1 MTLPPKKSD
10 LSPPLGY
17 PGGPCQVIQRIHSTV
32 RNPKL
37 RDELVDD
44 VEGYKGLSN
53 TDATKVYKLETEK
66 GIKAKFLS
74 RLRITPHAQYR
85 MDQRGITIQD
95 VRTGLMLFAREFYDS
110 KSQQGHFYRSR
121 SEELARGE
129 KILWVAKKIGRLA
142 LVFVSAGQ
150 GAITLVTA
158 YWEGLGD
165 PKPVDES
172 VCKVAERFALRQ
184 DPGPGI
190 QTYVSPKSQLDLAD
204 NKDNSD
210 KEPPSAAPL
219 PGSAV
224 PGGAGRDIGKFEY
237 NTPGPG
243 VTIRPRTLGTPGEQR
258 GHPTNFITPGT
269 ITRRTM
275 TGEEAEGHIKRG
287 YKRRWKPGVR
297 QRKTKGVSKHKRKMY
312 YRNNRHKIKARQKVW
327 RQKNKN
333 NPLHK
338 YNRKHR
344 RKNPNQHR
352 RRHGSAL
359 VVAAL
364 YDVLAYSTGT
374 RGGPAP
380 TRQHRQKPGV
390 ARLESRV
397 YKQQK
402 AQRSRKALKRYHT
415 FCKRNRQCLRQ
426 RELYRNSP
434 GRYKR
439 RPPGNKE
446 AQLLVTPEIGF
457 SIGREMLL
465 GYVHSISP
473 MTGLVTFSVDSPD
486 VNQLDSI
493 PLDVF
498 LRVVVFLEDADVEAF
513 LELVDAEIGLEA
525 YDDIDEDTVR
535 YCAQLY
541 GEDPDSAEFK
551 AKCMA
556 LSGQRELSAL
566 TANELEQVNDR
577 LVLDIMEGHQVRV
590 EPEGED
596 PEDDLYDSE
605 LIYGDVPLDA
615 REEYQR
621 EKAAGAL
628 WYHGSPKRFEGME
641 TSVRH
646 TFGLTPSEVPLFFS
660 PSKSFAKMY
669 AQGPDGVL
677 YTARLK
683 WRKVFDGD
691 DMYGNTRYWPPEYEA
706 LTREGKKLHDDLGA
720 GKIFPGVDEDDYSV
734 FGDSQGLFANI
745 LKNDYDVVETTEFK
759 KWLKK
764 NGYDAAYVTG
774 DGEKNVFVF
783 SPKQVEIVNT
793 AGAHGK
799 QGATSASRVAS
810 LYREA
815 GEIFLYDQHNP
826 SNNEIKQPGDDV
838 DYRADSPSTYER
850 SPDKR
855 KGVPPGAHMPSN
867 QTDNVPPASG
877 RVIPDQMK
885 NTLRDQVTYVK
896 AGASRG
902 PGVSKWTA
910 AAKIYDRVRDIEYGS
925 AKVIRRKGTEWLMTY
940 RNSSGEEQKVLVGG
954 HESGSGQVSLSVR
967 KYGSK
972 TACVIGAGEFEGR
985 NCLLKVRDR
994 NYAPAV
1000 RIIRDLVNGVEVAYL
1015 LDLDTDWSEGLNEHG
1030 IGVVSS
1036 ALMVIED
1043 ETVKKERTKA
1053 PDGIKIRKILGEG
1066 SLGSAVNEAVK
1077 NGVTGHT
1084 FIASPTEIATIEMD
1098 GDHPEVRILDT
1109 ADSKV
1114 AVRTNHGEDIPEAG
1128 YTDGPEWASSKSRK
1142 QQAEKHL
1149 HSVKTVAELGVSL
1162 PSNRRKDR
1170 HHPHNVIRDADMFT
1184 SSIAVIDPAQLTLA
1198 LYLVPDKI
1206 DFYGIENRL
1215 PKGHTPKIKLDIFA
1229 FSASE
1234 WEKDKPTPTLIPG
1247 DLGTFRLFTFGSL
1260 MGDPSS
1266 PKHVLRSYP
1275 ATLLGHHRAYNRSS
1289 EERGGTLV
1297 VGTEPGGSLQG
1308 VVHDYPVEIA
1318 QRLLGQVDSREG
1330 FDRSRDED
1338 KNAYLRGYYPVQVGG
1353 KTEWVVAYLSN
1364 PLSKNYFDPLTPAA
1378 AAKRIDKEGKAAL
1391 NYLRGI
1397 EKAMQKH
1404 KVTDPYLSKVLDQVG
1419 DGKTASPRRVASRH
1433 TAVKT
1438 AMMPEA
1444 LTDEKDHP
1452 DRRNDGIGLDT
1463 CSELPNGQEKTAAAN
1478 LDEILSNCGPP
1489 LKGRAQDVTYKRTR
1503 RSPSGMT
1510 SWIANGSR
1518 GEKYT
1523 IKIKPIR
1530 KDKRIKAFAKVPI
1543 QVSCSCPYFRW
1554 QGPEHWAKKNG
1565 FLHGR
1570 QVGTASTPD
1579 IKDPKGKH
1587 WACKHVVAVLE
1598 IARKWRYASE
1608 EGWTYEGDIV
1618 PMAAPSKV
1626 AQRYSDG

>member
-1 MTLPPKKSD
+1 VTLPPKKSD

-32 RNPKL
+32 RNPKM

-66 GIKAKFLS
+66 GVKAKFLN

-85 MDQRGITIQD
+85 MDQRGITVQD

-158 YWEGLGD
+158 YWDGLGD

-243 VTIRPRTLGTPGEQR
+243 VTITPRTLGTPGEQR

-364 YDVLAYSTGT
+364 YDVLAYSTGD

-380 TRQHRQKPGV
+380 TRQHRQKPAV
-390 ARLESRV
+390 ARLEGRK
-397 YKQQK
+397 YKRQK
-402 AQRSRKALKRYHT
+402 ANRNRKALKRYHV

-426 RELYRNSP
+426 REMYRNSP
-434 GRYKR
+434 QRYKR

-457 SIGREMLL
+457 SIGKDMLL

-535 YCAQLY
+535 YCARLY

-566 TANELEQVNDR
+566 TVNELEQVNDR
-577 LVLDIMEGHQVRV
+577 LVFGIMEGHQVRV

-605 LIYGDVPLDA
+605 LIYGDVPLGD

-621 EKAAGAL
+621 GKAAGAL

-691 DMYGNTRYWPPEYEA
+691 DMYGNTRYWPPEYEV

-720 GKIFPGVDEDDYSV
+720 GKIFPGVDEDDWSV

-783 SPKQVEIVNT
+783 SPKQVEIVNA

-799 QGATSASRVAS
+799 QGATPASRVAS

-826 SNNEIKQPGDDV
+826 ANNEIKQPGDDV

-896 AGASRG
+896 AGAARG
-902 PGVSKWTA
+902 PGVSRWTA
-910 AAKIYDRVRDIEYGS
+910 AAKIYDRVQDIEYGS

-940 RNSSGEEQKVLVGG
+940 RTSSGEERKVLVGG
-954 HESGSGQVSLSVR
+954 HESGAGQVSLSVR

-972 TACVIGAGEFEGR
+972 TACVVAVTEVDGTVAM
-985 NCLLKVRDR
+985 LKVRDR
-994 NYAPAV
+994 NYAPRIKVV
-1000 RIIRDLVNGVEVAYL
+1000 REMIAGTEIAHLF
-1015 LDLDTDWSEGLNEHG
+1015 DTWTGWSEGVNEYG

-1036 ALMVIED
+1036 ALMVLQD
-1043 ETVKKERTKA
+1043 EGEKKEPTGNSRNGKRIRQVLGASDMDEAIEIAMTALVSGCTFISNGDRTA
-1053 PDGIKIRKILGEG
+1053 LIEYHPNLGEDPVLKVLKKG
-1066 SLGSAVNEAVK
+1066 K
-1077 NGVTGHT
+1077 
-1084 FIASPTEIATIEMD
+1084 
-1098 GDHPEVRILDT
+1098 DT
-1109 ADSKV
+1109 
-1114 AVRTNHGEDIPEAG
+1114 VRTNHGIFLSGAG
-1128 YTDGPEWASSKSRK
+1128 YTSGDDLKSSKKRK
-1142 QQAEKHL
+1142 LTTEKILKDLTSIDDFAPAIARGRDLKDLSSPLNPVRATDNMSTSTQIVTVPAEK
-1149 HSVKTVAELGVSL
+1149 E
-1162 PSNRRKDR
+1162 
-1170 HHPHNVIRDADMFT
+1170 IR
-1184 SSIAVIDPAQLTLA
+1184 I
-1198 LYLVPDKI
+1198 YLIPGEV
-1206 DFYGIENRL
+1206 DFVGIENKL
-1215 PKGHTPKIKLDIFA
+1215 PKGRTPRVNIELFEYEDWLTGTPKPVKL
-1229 FSASE
+1229 
-1234 WEKDKPTPTLIPG
+1234 KG
-1247 DLGTFRLFTFGSL
+1247 DPEVFRLFTYGSM
-1260 MGDPSS
+1260 MGRPAFPND
-1266 PKHVLRSYP
+1266 VIRSYP
-1275 ATLLGHHRAYNRSS
+1275 ATIKGYHRAFNRKSQH
-1289 EERGGTLV
+1289 RDGAPVL
-1297 VGTEPGGSLQG
+1297 GTEPGGSLEG
-1308 VVHDYPVEIA
+1308 LIHEYPVEKGH
-1318 QRLLGQVDSREG
+1318 RVLGSVDRRDG
-1330 FDRSRDED
+1330 FRTERPED
-1338 KNAYLRGYYPVQVGG
+1338 KNSYIREALNV
-1353 KTEWVVAYLSN
+1353 KTPDGLARATVYLSN
-1364 PLSKNYFDPLTPAA
+1364 PEGPNYHKPLTPVE
-1378 AAKRIDKEGKAAL
+1378 AAKEIAGDSKAEK
-1391 NYLRGI
+1391 YLRAI
-1397 EKAMQKH
+1397 TKAMEAHGLKSSYVK
-1404 KVTDPYLSKVLDQVG
+1404 KV
-1419 DGKTASPRRVASRH
+1419 KTQADKRK
-1433 TAVKT
+1433 AVKT

-1503 RSPSGMT
+1503 RSPSGMS

-1608 EGWTYEGDIV
+1608 DAWTYEGDIA
-1618 PMAAPSKV
+1618 PMADPHQV
-1626 AQRYSDG
+1626 AGRYLRG